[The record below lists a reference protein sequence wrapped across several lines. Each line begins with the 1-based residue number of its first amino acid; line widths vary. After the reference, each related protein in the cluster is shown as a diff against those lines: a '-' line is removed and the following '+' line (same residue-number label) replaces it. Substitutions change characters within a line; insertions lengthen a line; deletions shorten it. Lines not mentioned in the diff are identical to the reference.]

1 LQIAKST
8 PPLPQPPAIFGTVKA
23 HSVRNSFFSQRS
35 KERAM
40 PVMGEQLDEKLAAIE
55 KEALAAIQTVDST
68 TELDSL
74 RSRYLGKKSAIDE
87 VMRGLRDL
95 SNEERPKVG
104 QKANEVKA
112 AIENAYKSRR
122 DQLHRQSLLS
132 QLSTEK
138 IDVTLPGTGRPL
150 GHLHPLTQVTDELIH
165 IFYGMG
171 FQVVEG
177 PEIETDYYNFDAL
190 NTPPDHPA
198 RDSQDTFYTDIPE
211 GLDHT
216 GNRWSVLLRSQT
228 STVQVRTMEKMKPPL
243 RVISPGRVYRNE
255 EVNARKYP
263 LFHQVEGL
271 LIDRDVTFGQLK
283 GTLNE
288 FIRVL
293 FGKPL
298 KTRFRPD
305 FFPFTE
311 PSAELDCECPFCNG
325 SGCRT
330 CGQRGWLEL
339 LGCGMVDPNVLTGAG
354 IDPNEYS
361 GFAFGM
367 GIDRLAMLRFG
378 INDIRHLFTSDLR
391 FLQQF

>member
-1 LQIAKST
+1 MGL
-8 PPLPQPPAIFGTVKA
+8 
-23 HSVRNSFFSQRS
+23 H
-35 KERAM
+35 ERLSEIQNEA
-40 PVMGEQLDEKLAAIE
+40 VAALSAAASLLD
-55 KEALAAIQTVDST
+55 
-68 TELDSL
+68 LDNV

-95 SNEERPKVG
+95 SPEERPKVG
-104 QKANEVKA
+104 QRANEVKA
-112 AIENAYKSRR
+112 AIEDAYTQRR
-122 DQLHRQSLLS
+122 QILKREELAV
-132 QLSTEK
+132 QLSGEK
-138 IDVTLPGTGRPL
+138 IDVTLPGVGRPL
-150 GHLHPLTQVTDELIH
+150 GHIHPMTQVTQELIT

-198 RDSQDTFYTDIPE
+198 RDSQDTFYADME
-211 GLDHT
+211 T
-216 GNRWSVLLRSQT
+216 GRDADGNPWSVLLRSQT
-228 STVQVRTMEKMKPPL
+228 STVQVRTMEKLKPPL

-311 PSAELDCECPFCNG
+311 PSAELDVQCPFCDPEPG
-325 SGCRT
+325 AGCRT
-330 CGQRGWLEL
+330 CGHRGWLEL
-339 LGCGMVDPNVLTGAG
+339 LGCGMVDPHVLASAG
-354 IDPNEYS
+354 IDPQEWS

-367 GIDRLAMLRFG
+367 GIERLAMLRFN
-378 INDIRHLFTSDLR
+378 INDIRHLYTSDLR

>member
-1 LQIAKST
+1 MGLHERLSEIQNEAIAA
-8 PPLPQPPAIFGTVKA
+8 L
-23 HSVRNSFFSQRS
+23 N
-35 KERAM
+35 
-40 PVMGEQLDEKLAAIE
+40 AA
-55 KEALAAIQTVDST
+55 ASLL
-68 TELDSL
+68 ELDNV

-95 SNEERPKVG
+95 SPEERPKVG
-104 QKANEVKA
+104 QRANEVKA
-112 AIENAYKSRR
+112 AIEEAYAQRR
-122 DQLHRQSLLS
+122 QTLKREELAV

-138 IDVTLPGTGRPL
+138 IDVTLPGAGRPL
-150 GHLHPLTQVTDELIH
+150 GHIHPLTQVTQELIT

-198 RDSQDTFYTDIPE
+198 RDSQDTFYADMDTGRDQE
-211 GLDHT
+211 G
-216 GNRWSVLLRSQT
+216 NPWSVLLRSQT
-228 STVQVRTMEKMKPPL
+228 STVQVRTMEKMQPPL

-255 EVNARKYP
+255 EINARKYP

-293 FGKPL
+293 FGRPL

-311 PSAELDCECPFCNG
+311 PSAELDCECPFCVPAG
-325 SGCRT
+325 AGCRT
-330 CGQRGWLEL
+330 CGHRGWLEL
-339 LGCGMVDPNVLTGAG
+339 LGCGMVDPNVLASAG
-354 IDPNEYS
+354 IDPQVWS

-378 INDIRHLFTSDLR
+378 INDIRHLFTSDVR

>member
-1 LQIAKST
+1 
-8 PPLPQPPAIFGTVKA
+8 
-23 HSVRNSFFSQRS
+23 
-35 KERAM
+35 M
-40 PVMGEQLDEKLAAIE
+40 PVMGLDEKLS
-55 KEALAAIQTVDST
+55 AIQAQAIDALNAVTSM
-68 TELDSL
+68 TELDNV
-74 RSRYLGKKSAIDE
+74 RSQYLGKKSAIDE
-87 VMRGLRDL
+87 VMRGLREL
-95 SNEERPKVG
+95 SAEERPKVG

-112 AIENAYKSRR
+112 AIEAAYKTRR
-122 DQLHRQSLLS
+122 DGLRREELQGQLAA
-132 QLSTEK
+132 EK
-138 IDVTLPGTGRPL
+138 IDVTMPGVGRPL
-150 GHLHPLTQVTDELIH
+150 GHIHPLTQVTDELIT

-190 NTPPDHPA
+190 NTPEDHPA
-198 RDSQDTFYTDIPE
+198 RDSQDTFYTDME
-211 GLDHT
+211 AGADSE

-228 STVQVRTMEKMKPPL
+228 STVQIRTMETMKPPL

-311 PSAELDCECPFCNG
+311 PSAELDCECPFCSG

-339 LGCGMVDPNVLTGAG
+339 LGCGMVDPNVLAGAG
-354 IDPNEYS
+354 IDPQEYS

>member
-1 LQIAKST
+1 MMLLKLRFAKTNQACDPATLQFGSVGICGKFRKRKT
-8 PPLPQPPAIFGTVKA
+8 MQPIQQELA
-23 HSVRNSFFSQRS
+23 Q
-35 KERAM
+35 
-40 PVMGEQLDEKLAAIE
+40 KLTAL
-55 KEALAAIQTVDST
+55 KDEALHAFTQSESMND
-68 TELDSL
+68 LDTA
-74 RSRYLGKKSAIDE
+74 RSRYLGKKSALDE
-87 VMRGLRDL
+87 VMRGLREL
-95 SNEERPKVG
+95 PPEEKPKIG
-104 QKANEVKA
+104 QLANEVKA
-112 AIENAYKSRR
+112 GIEEAYKL
-122 DQLHRQSLLS
+122 QRQTLRKKELEA
-132 QLSTEK
+132 QLSAEK
-138 IDVTLPGTGRPL
+138 IDVTMPGLGRRL
-150 GHLHPLTQVTDELIH
+150 GHLHPLTQVTNELIT

-198 RDSQDTFYTDIPE
+198 RDSQDTFYTNIPA
-211 GLDHT
+211 GTTAD
-216 GNRWSVLLRSQT
+216 GQNWSVLLRSQT
-228 STVQVRTMEKMKPPL
+228 STVQIRTMERMKPPL

-293 FGKPL
+293 FGRPL

-311 PSAELDCECPFCNG
+311 PSAELDCECPFCSG
-325 SGCRT
+325 AGCRT

-339 LGCGMVDPNVLTGAG
+339 LGCGMVDPNVLAGAG
-354 IDPNEYS
+354 IDPNEWS

-378 INDIRHLFTSDLR
+378 INDIRHLFTSDVR
-391 FLQQF
+391 FLEQF